1 MPCGKE
7 EESLFLTAIE
17 NSWVHIRRKKRDRMR
32 QLRELPRAPKEDF
45 MQGKMEK
52 PILKKDSRQEDQTP
66 ERPEFP
72 DEKDKSTPDISNET
86 RSSSEPNPT
95 SHPDD
100 TNPTLSSSEPNPTSH
115 PDNTNP
121 ESMEEETLALSDQ
134 ARDTS
139 LSRNTETDDHDS
151 SEELTQ
157 VTGKG
162 SLPVQGNDSSFL
174 FKCLLNV
181 KNEAPNVLAEMHW
194 VEGQNKDLM
203 NQLCTYLRNQLCRL
217 ASS

>member
-17 NSWVHIRRKKRDRMR
+17 NSWVHIRRKKRDRTR
-32 QLRELPRAPKEDF
+32 QLRELPRAPQEDF
-45 MQGKMEK
+45 MQMSKTEK
-52 PILKKDSRQEDQTP
+52 PAPKEDLQQEMKTQEGTKAS
-66 ERPEFP
+66 
-72 DEKDKSTPDISNET
+72 DEKDKPTADMSSATSAASQPD
-86 RSSSEPNPT
+86 PT
-95 SHPDD
+95 QP
-100 TNPTLSSSEPNPTSH
+100 PEV
-115 PDNTNP
+115 TNP
-121 ESMEEETLALSDQ
+121 ESMEEETSALSDK
-134 ARDTS
+134 AKNTS
-139 LSRNTETDDHDS
+139 VSQNTESDEHDS

-157 VTGKG
+157 ARGEG
-162 SLPVQGNDSSFL
+162 SQPDQGNGSPFL

-181 KNEAPNVLAEMHW
+181 KKEAPNVLAEMHW